1 MNNRKDQIRSLVEEV
16 LQEAAPG
23 FFAGFGAGFKA
34 PGRVEIPQPP
44 SALGLAKQ
52 ERSLSTLAANPTA
65 SPFLRAA
72 AQQELRD
79 TQREI
84 AALPST
90 RKKLRRAKIGSVVG
104 GVTRTLLNIPYNL
117 AAPMVKGAWGNLTTM
132 ATSADAGTLR
142 GKGYKV

>member
-1 MNNRKDQIRSLVEEV
+1 MNPRREKIRSLVEEV
-16 LQEAAPG
+16 LQEATPG
-23 FFAGFGAGFKA
+23 FFAGFAAGLRA

-44 SALGLAKQ
+44 SAITLGRQETALNKLA
-52 ERSLSTLAANPTA
+52 RNTTA

-84 AALPST
+84 AGLPGVK
-90 RKKLRRAKIGSVVG
+90 RKLRRAKVGSVLG
-104 GVTRTLLNIPYNL
+104 GVAGTLLKLPYKLVAPIAQSSLTNL
-117 AAPMVKGAWGNLTTM
+117 RTM
-132 ATSADAGTLR
+132 STSADAGTLQ